1 MALLKFLRG
10 TQAGLNGLQNV
21 TDGAL
26 YFTTDTHKIYMGTAS
41 GLQEYSAIEVAES
54 IEKLPAVA
62 SAIQGKFYYAEAE
75 NVFCFAHNGAW
86 QQVNP
91 DTGATSIEVIGE
103 GNAVTAASYDA
114 ASRKI
119 TLTMGE
125 TYMTAAD
132 AEGKFEAVQ
141 KEVDDLEK
149 LVGTIPETAEATDI
163 VGYIQEKTAGI
174 ATDTAL
180 EELTGR
186 VKTAEDDID
195 AIEASIGTVEEGKTV
210 VGLIATAQSA
220 AEAAQATADKKATM
234 AEVEA
239 KNYAT
244 KDEAQGYANAKD
256 EAIAAA
262 KKAGDDAQ
270 DAVDAL
276 AGKVGAVGEG
286 ETVVGMIE
294 ALEVEAGKKVASVT
308 AADASVTVGGTSTA
322 PTVAAKLSADA
333 DNALTL
339 AEDGLK
345 VVIPAA
351 AEYSIVK
358 DENAGDYAAVY
369 HLTKGGVN
377 VGAAINI
384 PKDMVVKSGK
394 VENGNIV
401 LVLNDEANTEITIP
415 ASSLIE
421 YVTSG
426 SATSDMVVV
435 NIDDEHKVT
444 ASITDGSITLA
455 KLHTD
460 IQTAIGKAHVHEN
473 AGVLAG
479 INADMVAA
487 WNAAEQNAK
496 DHADDLDEAMNVR
509 VEALEAIDHSHAN
522 AEVLN
527 GISAEKVAAWD
538 AAEDNAKAY
547 ADEQVAKAKTV
558 VVTATEN
565 DGIASM
571 TSVEI
576 AAAVQNGND
585 VSFIANDTG
594 LRLIRIVNNIAYF
607 GANVNLTDSN
617 DFPGEFLYME
627 IAVDA
632 DGKYTHD
639 MVNIATSKD
648 VNEKIGEVSEGKTVV
663 EMISDAQDAVQGD
676 LDAYQVSNDAA
687 VALKANAADVYA
699 KTETYTQEE
708 VDAAIEDALVAA
720 MSWGEF

>member
-10 TQAGLNGLQNV
+10 TQAGLKGLQNV

-54 IEKLPAVA
+54 IEKLPDVA
-62 SAIQGKFYYAEAE
+62 IAIQGKFYYAEAE

-91 DTGATSIEVIGE
+91 DTGATSIEVVGE

-114 ASRKI
+114 SSRKI

-132 AEGKFEAVQ
+132 ADGKFEAVQ

-149 LVGTIPETAEATDI
+149 LVGAIPETAAATDI
-163 VGYIQEKTAGI
+163 VGYIQEKTSGI
-174 ATDTAL
+174 ATDAAL

-186 VKTAEDDID
+186 VKTAEDDIS

-210 VGLIATAQSA
+210 VGLI
-220 AEAAQATADKKATM
+220 EAAQATADKKATM

-244 KDEAQGYANAKD
+244 KDEAQGYADAKD

-276 AGKVGAVGEG
+276 AGKVGTVGEG

-358 DENAGDYAAVY
+358 DENAGEYAAVY

-426 SATSDMVVV
+426 SATGDMVVIS
-435 NIDDEHKVT
+435 IDDEHKVT

-473 AGVLAG
+473 ADVLAG
-479 INADMVAA
+479 IDADAVAA
-487 WNAAEQNAK
+487 WNAAEKNAK
-496 DHADDLDEAMNVR
+496 DHADGLNTAMNAR
-509 VEALEAIDHSHAN
+509 VEALEAIDHEHANKALLDTYTQTEADLADAVAKKHSHAN
-522 AEVLN
+522 ADELDL
-527 GISAEKVAAWD
+527 IAEGDVAKWN
-538 AAEDNAKAY
+538 AAEGNAKDHADAEIKKLAEGAVADNAAAI
-547 ADEQVAKAKTV
+547 ADNAEA
-558 VVTATEN
+558 
-565 DGIASM
+565 I
-571 TSVEI
+571 
-576 AAAVQNGND
+576 
-585 VSFIANDTG
+585 
-594 LRLIRIVNNIAYF
+594 
-607 GANVNLTDSN
+607 
-617 DFPGEFLYME
+617 
-627 IAVDA
+627 
-632 DGKYTHD
+632 
-639 MVNIATSKD
+639 
-648 VNEKIGEVSEGKTVV
+648 
-663 EMISDAQDAVQGD
+663 
-676 LDAYQVSNDAA
+676 
-687 VALKANAADVYA
+687 ALKANAADVYA

-708 VDAAIEDALVAA
+708 VDAAIEAALVAA
-720 MSWGEF
+720 NSWGEF

>member
-1 MALLKFLRG
+1 MALLKFLKG
-10 TQAGLNGLQNV
+10 NYSSLNSKAIAEGQILICGDTGEMFVDVAADKRVKIGDFIVIDTLANLE
-21 TDGAL
+21 AL
-26 YFTTDTHKIYMGTAS
+26 D
-41 GLQEYSAIEVAES
+41 
-54 IEKLPAVA
+54 A
-62 SAIQGKFYYAEAE
+62 SAVPTSRLYYVEDGNILARSNGTSWVQINKQPTADQIKTMIGLADYETKSDAADKLAEAKE
-75 NVFCFAHNGAW
+75 
-86 QQVNP
+86 
-91 DTGATSIEVIGE
+91 
-103 GNAVTAASYDA
+103 Y
-114 ASRKI
+114 
-119 TLTMGE
+119 
-125 TYMTAAD
+125 AD
-132 AEGKFEAVQ
+132 GKFEAVQ

-149 LVGTIPETAEATDI
+149 LVGAIPESAEATDI

-174 ATDTAL
+174 ATDAAL

-234 AEVEA
+234 AEVED

-244 KDEAQGYANAKD
+244 KDEAQGYADAKD

-276 AGKVGAVGEG
+276 AGKVGTVGEG

-294 ALEVEAGKKVASVT
+294 ALEVETGKKVASVT

-358 DENAGDYAAVY
+358 DENAGEYAAVY

-415 ASSLIE
+415 AASLIE

-426 SATSDMVVV
+426 SATGDMVVIS
-435 NIDDEHKVT
+435 IDDEHKVT

-473 AGVLAG
+473 ADVLAG
-479 INADMVAA
+479 IDADAVAA
-487 WNAAEQNAK
+487 WNAAEKNAK
-496 DHADDLDEAMNVR
+496 DHADGLNTAMNTR
-509 VEALEAIDHSHAN
+509 VEALEAVDHEHANKALLDTYTQTEADLADAVAKKHSHAN
-522 AEVLN
+522 ADELDL
-527 GISAEKVAAWD
+527 IAEGDVVKWN
-538 AAEDNAKAY
+538 AAEANAKAHAEAKVKELAEGAV
-547 ADEQVAKAKTV
+547 ADN
-558 VVTATEN
+558 TAA
-565 DGIASM
+565 IADNA
-571 TSVEI
+571 EAI
-576 AAAVQNGND
+576 
-585 VSFIANDTG
+585 
-594 LRLIRIVNNIAYF
+594 
-607 GANVNLTDSN
+607 
-617 DFPGEFLYME
+617 
-627 IAVDA
+627 
-632 DGKYTHD
+632 
-639 MVNIATSKD
+639 
-648 VNEKIGEVSEGKTVV
+648 
-663 EMISDAQDAVQGD
+663 
-676 LDAYQVSNDAA
+676 
-687 VALKANAADVYA
+687 ALKANAADVYA

>member
-1 MALLKFLRG
+1 MALLKFLKG
-10 TQAGLNGLQNV
+10 NYSSLNSKAIAEGQILICGDTGEMFVDVAADKRVKIGDFIVIDTLANLE
-21 TDGAL
+21 AL
-26 YFTTDTHKIYMGTAS
+26 D
-41 GLQEYSAIEVAES
+41 
-54 IEKLPAVA
+54 A
-62 SAIQGKFYYAEAE
+62 SAVPTSRLYYVEDGNILARSNGTSWVQINKQPTADQIKTMIGLADYETKSDAADKLAEAKE
-75 NVFCFAHNGAW
+75 
-86 QQVNP
+86 
-91 DTGATSIEVIGE
+91 
-103 GNAVTAASYDA
+103 Y
-114 ASRKI
+114 
-119 TLTMGE
+119 
-125 TYMTAAD
+125 AD
-132 AEGKFEAVQ
+132 GKFEAVQ

-149 LVGTIPETAEATDI
+149 LVGSIPETAEATDI

-186 VKTAEDDID
+186 VAGAEKDID
-195 AIEASIGTVEEGKTV
+195 AIEASIGTVEEGNTV
-210 VGLIATAQSA
+210 VGLIEAAQAA

-234 AEVEA
+234 AEVED

-244 KDEAQGYANAKD
+244 KDEAQGYADAKD

-276 AGKVGAVGEG
+276 AGKVGTVGEG

-294 ALEVEAGKKVASVT
+294 ALEVETGKKVASVT

-358 DENAGDYAAVY
+358 DENAGEYAAVY

-415 ASSLIE
+415 AASLIE

-426 SATSDMVVV
+426 SATGDMVVIS
-435 NIDDEHKVT
+435 IDDEHKVT

-473 AGVLAG
+473 ADVLAG
-479 INADMVAA
+479 IDADAVAA
-487 WNAAEQNAK
+487 WNAAEKNAK
-496 DHADDLDEAMNVR
+496 DHADGLNTAMNTR
-509 VEALEAIDHSHAN
+509 VEALEAVDHEHANKALLDTYTQTEADLADAVAKKHSHAN
-522 AEVLN
+522 ADELDL
-527 GISAEKVAAWD
+527 IAEGDVVKWN
-538 AAEDNAKAY
+538 AAEANAKAHAEAKVKELAEGAV
-547 ADEQVAKAKTV
+547 ADN
-558 VVTATEN
+558 TAA
-565 DGIASM
+565 IADNA
-571 TSVEI
+571 EAI
-576 AAAVQNGND
+576 
-585 VSFIANDTG
+585 
-594 LRLIRIVNNIAYF
+594 
-607 GANVNLTDSN
+607 
-617 DFPGEFLYME
+617 
-627 IAVDA
+627 
-632 DGKYTHD
+632 
-639 MVNIATSKD
+639 
-648 VNEKIGEVSEGKTVV
+648 
-663 EMISDAQDAVQGD
+663 
-676 LDAYQVSNDAA
+676 
-687 VALKANAADVYA
+687 ALKANAADVYA

>member
-1 MALLKFLRG
+1 MALLKFLKGNYSSLNSKAIAEGQILICGDTGEMFVDVAADKRVKIGDFIVIDTLANLEALDASAVPTSRLYYVEDGNILARSNG
-10 TQAGLNGLQNV
+10 TSWVQINKQPTADQIKTMIGLSDYE
-21 TDGAL
+21 TKSD
-26 YFTTDTHKIYMGTAS
+26 AS
-41 GLQEYSAIEVAES
+41 GKLTEAKEY
-54 IEKLPAVA
+54 
-62 SAIQGKFYYAEAE
+62 
-75 NVFCFAHNGAW
+75 
-86 QQVNP
+86 
-91 DTGATSIEVIGE
+91 
-103 GNAVTAASYDA
+103 
-114 ASRKI
+114 
-119 TLTMGE
+119 
-125 TYMTAAD
+125 AD
-132 AEGKFEAVQ
+132 GKFEAVQ

-149 LVGTIPETAEATDI
+149 LVGAIPESAEATDI

-174 ATDTAL
+174 ATDAAL

-244 KDEAQGYANAKD
+244 KEEAQGYANAKD

-262 KKAGDDAQ
+262 KKSGDDAQ

-276 AGKVGAVGEG
+276 AGKVGTVGEG

-294 ALEVEAGKKVASVT
+294 ALEEEAGKKVASVT

-358 DENAGDYAAVY
+358 AADSGDYAAVY
-369 HLTKGGVN
+369 NLTKDGAI
-377 VGAAINI
+377 VGASINI
-384 PKDMVVKSGK
+384 PKDLVVKSGK

-401 LVLNDEANTEITIP
+401 LVLNDETNTEITIP
-415 ASSLIE
+415 AASLIE

-426 SATSDMVVV
+426 SATGDMVVI

-473 AGVLAG
+473 ADVLAG

-527 GISAEKVAAWD
+527 GISAEKVSAWD
-538 AAEDNAKAY
+538 AAEQNAKDY
-547 ADEQVAKAKTV
+547 VDEQFDKAKTV
-558 VVTATEN
+558 FVFVTEDNGDAT
-565 DGIASM
+565 GTASM
-571 TSVEI
+571 TSTEI

-585 VSFIANDTG
+585 VGFIFGDYG
-594 LRLIRIVNNIAYF
+594 LRLTRIVSNIAYF
-607 GANVNLTDSN
+607 GANVNFTFATN
-617 DFPGEFLYME
+617 DFLAGEFIYIE
-627 IAVDA
+627 VAVDA
-632 DGKYTHD
+632 DGKYECG
-639 MVNIATSKD
+639 MVSIATSKD